1 MDNRRD
7 LSKSDFSNG
16 GLLAASESSPVTL
29 ERLYSAD
36 SLFKA
41 ASSATNKLRNQPG
54 SKASRL
60 DSMYYTLEY
69 ENFDEGE
76 EAEEERKVSFFIYFS
91 FSSFLLSSFPTDLS
105 LIHIKDLAG
114 A

>member
-76 EAEEERKVSFFIYFS
+76 EVEEERKVSFFAHF
-91 FSSFLLSSFPTDLS
+91 FLSFLFFFFSPFFLSN
-105 LIHIKDLAG
+105 
-114 A
+114 